1 MEQQFHIFCFVFFP
15 RIATT
20 EKIRII
26 FQEQFLSLI
35 LHAQKKH
42 ENKTRWTLPFQ
53 EQSLAGKASSGLS
66 LAKLLGSAK
75 LQLWGVKNSEV
86 KITKIIIE
94 IPMEGIKS
102 DKLKTYCYKNKKKIP
117 SYYLLS
123 THYKISWK

>member
-1 MEQQFHIFCFVFFP
+1 MEQQFHIFCFGFFP

-26 FQEQFLSLI
+26 FQEQFVSLI

-66 LAKLLGSAK
+66 LAKLR
-75 LQLWGVKNSEV
+75 LWGVKSSEV

-94 IPMEGIKS
+94 TLMEG
-102 DKLKTYCYKNKKKIP
+102 KKK
-117 SYYLLS
+117 
-123 THYKISWK
+123 